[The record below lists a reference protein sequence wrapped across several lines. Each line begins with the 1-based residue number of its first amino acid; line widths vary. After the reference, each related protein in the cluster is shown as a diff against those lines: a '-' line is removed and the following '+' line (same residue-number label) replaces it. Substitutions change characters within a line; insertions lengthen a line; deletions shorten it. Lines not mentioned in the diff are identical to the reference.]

1 MALRDNGG
9 DVAGYEGSVEVAV
22 VLPLSREPALFVETV
37 ASVLRQVSPPGLR
50 IVAVLHGPAYRQSE
64 GAATALARAQ
74 APRIALLRQAAES
87 VSAARTAGLRFA
99 RAAWPALRAFALLE
113 EGDRLGPHTL
123 RRAWEVLAAA
133 PAAGWAFGDADMV
146 GQRGGRSAAGAHSPL
161 QHLTEQ
167 VCEATLLLRRELL
180 DAGLAF
186 DDALPPDAA
195 WHDLH
200 LAAIA
205 RGFRGVFVP
214 EAGLFRRRRPEAPP
228 MPPRHPAL
236 FAPRAILARE
246 AAEAPRLMLAGL
258 AQGAFCLDPDI
269 PGATLPREAALARL
283 AAGLAAPGQH
293 HAPSVLVFGD
303 AAPLRR
309 AGLLRGVVAA
319 AEQLLA
325 SAPAVG
331 VSIAAGPEIALRAA
345 PAPPDPALL
354 LLRPD
359 ALANPA
365 ARVPKQGLAVTLPD
379 APALRPAA
387 PVAEAWAAALP
398 AALAAL
404 PPRPWRRDTRA
415 PRGTAAARAARAI
428 GAWPLL
434 PLAPDPA
441 RRDIAFVLPRFGLG
455 GVERATA
462 CLAAALRGI
471 GWRTH
476 LVLTARDALPP
487 PPAGAFDGVLLPDEE
502 ALPGLL
508 APMHAVLT
516 THSAEGLAL
525 APRLKRL
532 GVVTAAGL
540 HMMEP
545 AALGTPHAVL
555 AEAASLDLVAC
566 HSDRLARW
574 CAAAGVPEERVLA
587 LANAPGHAADP
598 ARIAAALAARR
609 ARPPGPL
616 RALVLGRLDRQKA
629 PDRLAPLLAATE
641 GRVTWRIVGR
651 AELDDAPDL
660 PLPVEPPVQDAASLD
675 ALYAWADVLVLA
687 SRYEGVPLTVLEAQ
701 RMGCV
706 PVAPDVGALREAIA
720 DGEDGVL
727 VADADVVPRLAEALL
742 SLAADAPRL
751 PRLAEGAAARG
762 AARSWAPAAEALS
775 AALLRRL
782 AR

>member
-1 MALRDNGG
+1 MEG
-9 DVAGYEGSVEVAV
+9 DEGSVEVAV
-22 VLPLSREPALFVETV
+22 VVPLSREPALFVETV
-37 ASVLRQVSPPGLR
+37 ASVLRQVSPPALR
-50 IVAVLHGPAYRQSE
+50 IVAVLHGRAYRQSGE
-64 GAATALARAQ
+64 AATALARAH
-74 APRIALLRQAAES
+74 APRIALLRRADGGVA
-87 VSAARTAGLRFA
+87 AARNAGLRFA
-99 RAAWPALRAFALLE
+99 RAAWPGAQAFAVLD
-113 EGDRLGPHTL
+113 EGDRLGPHAL
-123 RRAWEVLAAA
+123 RRAWDALG
-133 PAAGWAFGDADMV
+133 AGWAYGDADAV
-146 GQRGGRSAAGAHSPL
+146 GQRGGRSAAGAHSAL

-167 VCEATLLLRRELL
+167 VCQATLLLRREVF
-180 DAGLAF
+180 DAGLVF
-186 DDALPPDAA
+186 DDGLPPDAA
-195 WHDLH
+195 WWDLH
-200 LAAIA
+200 LGAIA
-205 RGFRGVFVP
+205 RGFGGVFVP
-214 EAGLFRRRRPEAPP
+214 EAGLFRRRRAEADPP
-228 MPPRHPAL
+228 QMAPRHPAL

-246 AAEAPRLMLAGL
+246 AAEAPRLLLAGME
-258 AQGAFCLDPDI
+258 QGSFCLDPDA
-269 PGATLPREAALARL
+269 PGAPLPREAALARL

-303 AAPLRR
+303 VAALRR

-319 AEQLLA
+319 AERLLA
-325 SAPAVG
+325 STPAVG
-331 VSIAAGPEIALRAA
+331 VGILAGAELALGE
-345 PAPPDPALL
+345 APPPADPALL
-354 LLRPD
+354 LLRAE

-379 APALRPAA
+379 APVLGGAA
-387 PVAEAWAAALP
+387 GIAEGWAAALP
-398 AALAAL
+398 AALAAC
-404 PPRPWRRDTRA
+404 PPRPWRRDARGARA
-415 PRGTAAARAARAI
+415 GSAARAARAI

-720 DGEDGVL
+720 DDEDGVL